1 MRVSL
6 SALPLAL
13 TLGVMSA
20 IACSGSPAAT
30 TDGGSGSGTGS
41 GTGSSGGDDGSMPPP
56 SGPYDGGDPS
66 KLMTPTRSFNMDVMP
81 IFTFSCDFSGCH
93 IMSSGMPLEYLGDSG
108 NGSMPPPYSFSK
120 MVYDGIVNK
129 PTIEDPSLMFVNP
142 GHPTD
147 SYLMR
152 KLDNGLSDIT
162 CAPNNTLEMMFSS
175 AMGMA
180 CGTFMP
186 TTSQTILDQS
196 KRDIVREWI
205 AQGAMD
211 N

>member
-6 SALPLAL
+6 SALPLAV

-20 IACSGSPAAT
+20 IACSGSPAT
-30 TDGGSGSGTGS
+30 NPDGGS
-41 GTGSSGGDDGSMPPP
+41 TGSSTGSAGDDGSMMMP
-56 SGPYDGGDPS
+56 SGPYDGGDPAT
-66 KLMTPTRSFNMDVMP
+66 LMTPMRSFNMDVMP

-108 NGSMPPPYSFSK
+108 NGSMPPPYSFAK

-129 PTIEDPSLMFVNP
+129 PTIEIPEMMFVKP
-142 GHPTD
+142 GDPTN

-152 KLDNGLSDIT
+152 KMDNALSDIT
-162 CAPNNTLEMMFSS
+162 CKPNNTLEMMFSS